1 MAKRNKRGK
10 AENLEK
16 TEKAEGI
23 HTPSNPVPPREAKG
37 LSPLHIMVLILSAAG
52 ILLTA
57 YLTFTASFGE
67 HPAFCSEGSG
77 CDIVQSSRWATF
89 LGFPMALWGC
99 LTYVVIAGLVW
110 RARRKPGSWTPLIYV
125 AVSGFAI
132 SAYLTIISVI
142 EIEATCPY
150 CLASFAIITTIMI
163 LTIVRQPLDWL
174 TSLREGA
181 IVAAII
187 IAALHMHYSG
197 VFDASAG
204 PEDPQL
210 QALATH
216 LEKTGGKFY
225 GAYWCPRCREQ
236 KAVFESSAKRLP
248 YVECSSG
255 GRSSPLTAPCAANDI
270 KSYPTWIIGDK
281 RLTGLKKPRELAN
294 ASGFAW
300 KD

>member
-1 MAKRNKRGK
+1 MSKRHKR
-10 AENLEK
+10 
-16 TEKAEGI
+16 EKAIKPEGTQ
-23 HTPSNPVPPREAKG
+23 TPSSPNPPRERKG
-37 LSPLHIMVLILSAAG
+37 LSPLHIVLLVLSVAG

-77 CDIVQSSRWATF
+77 CDLVQSSRWATF

-99 LTYVVIAGLVW
+99 LTYVVIAGLIW
-110 RARRKPGSWTPLIYV
+110 RARRKLGSWTPLIFV
-125 AVSGFAI
+125 AFCGFAI
-132 SAYLTIISVI
+132 SAYLTIVSVV

-150 CLASFAIITTIMI
+150 CLASFAIMTTIMI

-174 TSLREGA
+174 TSLREAA
-181 IVAAII
+181 IVAALII
-187 IAALHMHYSG
+187 GALHMHYSG

-210 QALATH
+210 RALAIH
-216 LEKTGGKFY
+216 MADTGVKFY

-236 KAVFESSAKRLP
+236 KALFESSAKRLP

-255 GRSSPLTAPCAANDI
+255 GRGSPLTAPCASNDI

-281 RLTGLKKPRELAN
+281 RLTGLQKPRELAS
-294 ASGFAW
+294 ASGFTW
-300 KD
+300 KN